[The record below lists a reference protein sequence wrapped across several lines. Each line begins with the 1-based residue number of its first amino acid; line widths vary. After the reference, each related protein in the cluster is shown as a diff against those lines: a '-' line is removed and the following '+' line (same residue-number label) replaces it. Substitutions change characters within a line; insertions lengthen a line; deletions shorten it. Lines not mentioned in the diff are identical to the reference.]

1 MSGKQARRLIHDFSF
16 EAPFITKQPSGDH
29 QLMCDILDRSRW
41 EGSNSRD
48 AASLAL
54 IEVFELPIDPAQPR
68 CGGVIRW

>member
-1 MSGKQARRLIHDFSF
+1 MSRKQARRLTHDFSF
-16 EAPFITKQPSGDH
+16 EAPLIIKQSSYDR

-54 IEVFELPIDPAQPR
+54 IEVLELPIDPTQPR
-68 CGGVIRW
+68 CGRVIRW